1 MDMLAVSTFVQAFF
15 LFELV
20 GFVTMFTI
28 LYLLVALMDL
38 TWNVTFEEGDFNII
52 LGLSIVWPVGIL
64 VILSY
69 IVRFIYETW
78 RYRHG

>member
-28 LYLLVALMDL
+28 LYLLVALMDQ